1 MRETKADA
9 TRKVNNK
16 KTMNGELEKKMGK
29 KKLQLFKQ
37 EQNERDRNITETK
50 RSETLRRWQRRR
62 KTDKSEKEIEK
73 DNPMEKNDKQRE
85 RKKNFLLFLY
95 K

>member
-1 MRETKADA
+1 
-9 TRKVNNK
+9 
-16 KTMNGELEKKMGK
+16 MNVELEKKMGK

-37 EQNERDRNITETK
+37 EQNERDRNITKTK

-62 KTDKSEKEIEK
+62 KPKI
-73 DNPMEKNDKQRE
+73 N
-85 RKKNFLLFLY
+85 RKK